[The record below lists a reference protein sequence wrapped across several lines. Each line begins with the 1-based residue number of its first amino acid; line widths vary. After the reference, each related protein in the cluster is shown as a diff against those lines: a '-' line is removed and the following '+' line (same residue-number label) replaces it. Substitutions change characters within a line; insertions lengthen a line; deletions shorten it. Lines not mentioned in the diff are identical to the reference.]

1 MVDIGDALKNFHSF
15 TSTSV
20 STIRSRI
27 ASSEGCADSS
37 QAPAVSTSSCEDS
50 SRDLRI
56 VLIGYFIRGW
66 TVRYGDFW
74 YQSARQ
80 FFKDCRSGA
89 AKQGSSNRPTN
100 EGRYRM
106 THS

>member
-1 MVDIGDALKNFHSF
+1 MVDIGDALKNFRSF
-15 TSTSV
+15 TSTSA

-56 VLIGYFIRGW
+56 VIIGYFIRGW

-74 YQSARQ
+74 NQSARQ
-80 FFKDCRSGA
+80 FFKDCRTWAG
-89 AKQGSSNRPTN
+89 KQGASDRPTI
-100 EGRYRM
+100 EVPYF
-106 THS
+106 